1 MSSVASD
8 WVCTQCNSV
17 NGYFEHFEDSEVGHI
32 SECKDCKFME
42 VYREDAETGKL
53 IEDYA
58 GYEHYYNKEKKN
70 MKIYDITM
78 STSTAYKNSHRG
90 NE

>member
-58 GYEHYYNKEKKN
+58 GYEHYYNKEKK
-70 MKIYDITM
+70 T
-78 STSTAYKNSHRG
+78 
-90 NE
+90 